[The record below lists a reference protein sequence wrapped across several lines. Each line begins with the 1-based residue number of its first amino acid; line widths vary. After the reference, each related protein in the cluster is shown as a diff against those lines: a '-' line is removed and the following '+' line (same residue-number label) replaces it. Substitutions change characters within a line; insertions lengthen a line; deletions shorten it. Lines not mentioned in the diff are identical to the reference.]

1 MNFLKGKDGL
11 SKVLGFLF
19 DFPHL
24 SGSGGGSEAHTVIL
38 HRVGRDFDSGK
49 GTH

>member
-1 MNFLKGKDGL
+1 MNFLKSKDGL

-24 SGSGGGSEAHTVIL
+24 SGGGGGGSEAHTVFL
-38 HRVGRDFDSGK
+38 HRGGE
-49 GTH
+49 GL

>member
-24 SGSGGGSEAHTVIL
+24 SGGGSSEAHIVIL
-38 HRVGRDFDSGK
+38 HRGGRDFDSGK